1 MVLKSAFVA
10 AVCTAVLAISGPA
23 VADQY
28 RPDEFLKLE
37 LPKAVFSSKRIGPE
51 ARFAPV
57 RIEARSDEVKSDE
70 AKPDEAK
77 SGDAQSDASDAE
89 LETSIWPKL
98 PPHKTRVAK
107 HTVKPHEKH
116 AVTHE
121 KTDAE
126 PQRAAAHG
134 NARAKLAKRRGN
146 PLDAEAKDTRIQT
159 WPCRS
164 GGICNWQR

>member
-10 AVCTAVLAISGPA
+10 AVCTGVLAISGPA

-28 RPDEFLKLE
+28 GPGEFLKLE
-37 LPKAVFSSKRIGPE
+37 LPKAVYSPKRIGPE

-57 RIEARSDEVKSDE
+57 RIEARSDEANSD
-70 AKPDEAK
+70 P
-77 SGDAQSDASDAE
+77 SDAE

-98 PPHKTRVAK
+98 PPHKSRVAK
-107 HTVKPHEKH
+107 TSAKPI
-116 AVTHE
+116 
-121 KTDAE
+121 AE
-126 PQRAAAHG
+126 SPRATAHV
-134 NARAKLAKRRGN
+134 NARAKLARHHGN
-146 PLDAEAKDTRIQT
+146 PLDAEAKDARIQT